1 MADEHLALGVDRQRL
16 ALFGAVVDSID
27 QVDCLDGKVVAGFGF
42 EQHLER
48 LGQVA
53 VAAGRDESDFRLLVG
68 AHLDGV
74 ADGVA
79 VGRPLAVGEGNVVRT
94 RPLDLEGDSGGRAVE
109 LGG

>member
-1 MADEHLALGVDRQRL
+1 MADEYLALGIDGQSS

-27 QVDCLDGKVVAGFGF
+27 QGDFLDGKVVAGLGL
-42 EQHLER
+42 EQHLEG

-53 VAAGRDESDFRLLVG
+53 VAAGISDGDHWLLVF

-79 VGRPLAVGEGNVVRT
+79 VCRALAIDEVDVVRT
-94 RPLDLEGDSGGRAVE
+94 RALDLQGDAGSRAIE